1 MVLLDVGPAWD
12 GDLEQEDLLQVL
24 GVVGEQ
30 ALEGLEPVDEALG
43 VVEPV
48 NAQDYLSK
56 LFINAIFE
64 FISYNMVTPRVLAI
78 DPLGIKIFLSVET
91 FLIPLPNYIYLNYGN
106 ISLHIQQRKKTNDR
120 ETDTPTE
127 TKS

>member
-56 LFINAIFE
+56 LIF
-64 FISYNMVTPRVLAI
+64 
-78 DPLGIKIFLSVET
+78 
-91 FLIPLPNYIYLNYGN
+91 
-106 ISLHIQQRKKTNDR
+106 
-120 ETDTPTE
+120 
-127 TKS
+127 